1 MIHPRF
7 SLGLACT
14 FAFAL
19 SGCAYENAAQRAEI
33 EKKNTLLTEQAHVD
47 DLLDKP
53 TLASARYAFRL
64 SDAYKTLGD
73 TAAANRDAL
82 AGGLIVAAGAS
93 ALGAATSAGSRE
105 LAQVAV
111 LGIGLNEAVRYT
123 NQGGATDAFY
133 KASDEMACIASSTI
147 GVIGSETHQQLA
159 DTALVLEFTRRA
171 ELRLR
176 ARLRRT
182 APDFISLGERFRQGI
197 TGGLPAQIVQ
207 GARTTSALRTALK
220 KCLPKENTVSG
231 GQTPTQN
238 PPPTPTPAP
247 VPTPEPPPN
256 DPTPMSP
263 NDPTIVSPQI

>member
-1 MIHPRF
+1 MFHFRISF
-7 SLGLACT
+7 ALFCVSACV
-14 FAFAL
+14 L

-33 EKKNTLLTEQAHVD
+33 EKKNTLLNEQEHVD

-73 TAAANRDAL
+73 AAAANRDAL

-105 LAQVAV
+105 LAQAAV

-123 NQGGATDAFY
+123 NQTGASNAFY
-133 KASDEMACIASSTI
+133 KASNEMACIASSTI

-182 APDFISLGERFRQGI
+182 VPDFNALRTIFQQGI
-197 TGGLPAQIVQ
+197 GVPPQITQAAQ
-207 GARTTSALRTALK
+207 RTSALRTALK
-220 KCLPKENTVSG
+220 KCLPEETDTG
-231 GQTPTQN
+231 GQTPT
-238 PPPTPTPAP
+238 PSPEPKPTPTPE
-247 VPTPEPPPN
+247 PTPNP
-256 DPTPMSP
+256 D
-263 NDPTIVSPQI
+263 DATIVTPQI